1 MPSLL
6 VIDEPRERVEEWR
19 VALETAGYR
28 IVVAPP
34 DDAPTV
40 RMPAARPDVVVVRAT
55 AADPRAWNLLEALRP
70 AGSGMSAVPVVAVVD
85 KGALEDGLRA
95 AIEGAVRCLAE
106 PVEPD
111 TLTATLDAVLAPDA
125 PPPAE
130 QRRYAR
136 QRALAV
142 LARIEARGGE
152 SDDNV
157 RPRLVHLTRLEHRP
171 VRAPEPDPVAD
182 ARQRL
187 ATLTT
192 KQRGLL
198 YLLEAEGGVTAT
210 AARLGTSRGNVYA
223 GLRRIVHRLGVRD
236 TGELLGFVSS
246 GELLRSAR
254 P

>member
-1 MPSLL
+1 VPSLL

-19 VALETAGYR
+19 VALENAGYR
-28 IVVAPP
+28 IVVTPP

-40 RMPAARPDVVVVRAT
+40 RLPAAAPDIIVLRAT
-55 AADPRAWNLLEALRP
+55 ASESRAWKLFETLRP
-70 AGSGMSAVPVVAVVD
+70 VGSALSTVPVVAVVD

-106 PVEPD
+106 PVD
-111 TLTATLDAVLAPDA
+111 GAALAATLDAVIAADA
-125 PPPAE
+125 PSAAD
-130 QRRYAR
+130 QRRQAR

-171 VRAPEPDPVAD
+171 VRGHEPDPIAD
-182 ARQRL
+182 ARRRL

-210 AARLGTSRGNVYA
+210 AERLATSRGNVYA

-236 TGELLGFVSS
+236 TGELLRFVES
-246 GELLRSAR
+246 GELLRSER
-254 P
+254 S

>member
-1 MPSLL
+1 VPSLL

-19 VALETAGYR
+19 VALENAGYR

-34 DDAPTV
+34 DDTPTV
-40 RMPAARPDVVVVRAT
+40 RLPAVAPDVIVLRAT
-55 AADPRAWNLLEALRP
+55 AGEPRAWNLLETLRP
-70 AGSGMSAVPVVAVVD
+70 AGSELSTVPVVAVVD
-85 KGALEDGLRA
+85 TGALEDGLRA

-106 PVEPD
+106 PVEAAA
-111 TLTATLDAVLAPDA
+111 LTAALDSVLASDA

-130 QRRYAR
+130 QRRQAR

-142 LARIEARGGE
+142 LARIEARGGA

-157 RPRLVHLTRLEHRP
+157 RPRLVHLTRLEHSP
-171 VRAPEPDPVAD
+171 VRAPEPDPIAD
-182 ARQRL
+182 ARRRL
-187 ATLTT
+187 AMLTT

-236 TGELLGFVSS
+236 TGELLGFVGS
-246 GELLRSAR
+246 GELLRSER